1 MTSTAQV
8 ALLVTATLLF
18 TSATAGNE
26 SSSMKQAAATDLA
39 TRVEALKQKAISDLV
54 FIEGGRFQ
62 MGDFGPIHSEEK
74 LPYTSQPE
82 NKPLHWVELDSF
94 SLSRHKVTYEDFDVF
109 TDANKKP
116 RIAMAR
122 NDKPYREAPNVP
134 AGLNWPEAKAYC
146 KWLGKLT
153 GLPFDLPTEAQW
165 EYAARN
171 RGQMLLWPTDNGMWE
186 ERRNVAEYE
195 QRNELMPISAF
206 GGIVTV
212 RAFPISIFPPSPLGL
227 YDMTGNASDWV
238 EDWFSEKYYEV
249 SPEKNPRGP
258 VRGKTK
264 VFRGIESDPETGLT
278 FYRQNREAEKKIRR
292 LSTGELFSDRW
303 PGIGARCAV
312 QSERPV
318 SP

>member
-1 MTSTAQV
+1 MIPSSLRRLFCLS
-8 ALLVTATLLF
+8 LLVPMQALAGN
-18 TSATAGNE
+18 TSASSQPALSQELAGRIE
-26 SSSMKQAAATDLA
+26 T
-39 TRVEALKQKAISDLV
+39 LKKKAISDLV
-54 FIEGGRFQ
+54 FVEGGRFQ

-109 TDANKKP
+109 TDANNKL
-116 RIAMAR
+116 RIAMAP
-122 NDKPYREAPNVP
+122 NDKPYREVPNVP

-165 EYAARN
+165 EYSARN
-171 RGQMLLWPTDNGMWE
+171 RGQMVLWPTDNGMWE
-186 ERRNVAEYE
+186 EGRNIAAYD
-195 QRNELMPISAF
+195 QRKELLPTVKFFSP
-206 GGIVTV
+206 VTV
-212 RAFPISIFPPSPLGL
+212 PLAIFPPSPLGL
-227 YDMTGNASDWV
+227 YDMTGNGSDWV

-264 VFRGIESDPETGLT
+264 VFRGVESDRETGLT
-278 FYRQNREAEKKIRR
+278 FYRQHTEPQKKIRYR
-292 LSTGELFSDRW
+292 DSGEVFTDRW
-303 PGIGARCAV
+303 PNIGARCAV
-312 QSERPV
+312 QSGRAE

>member
-26 SSSMKQAAATDLA
+26 SNSVKQAAATDLA

-54 FIEGGRFQ
+54 FVEGGRFQ

-94 SLSRHKVTYEDFDVF
+94 SLSRQKVTYEDFDVF
-109 TDANKKP
+109 TDAHRRP
-116 RIAMAR
+116 PIAQAVGDR
-122 NDKPYREAPNVP
+122 ANRAAPNVP

-165 EYAARN
+165 EFAARN
-171 RGQMLLWPTDNGMWE
+171 RGQMILWPTDNGLWE
-186 ERRNVAEYE
+186 ERRNVAAYE
-195 QRNELMPISAF
+195 QRNELMPGFS
-206 GGIVTV
+206 GVVTAL
-212 RAFPISIFPPSPLGL
+212 AFPIGRFPPSPLGL
-227 YDMTGNASDWV
+227 YDMTGNNADWV
-238 EDWFSEKYYEV
+238 DDWFAANYYTL
-249 SPEKNPRGP
+249 SPNKNPRGP
-258 VRGKTK
+258 ARGKTK

-278 FYRQNREAEKKIRR
+278 FYRQHRTPVAKVDYLEP
-292 LSTGELFSDRW
+292 GVVFSDRW
-303 PGIGARCAV
+303 ASIGARCAV
-312 QSERPV
+312 NATRPV
-318 SP
+318 TP

>member
-1 MTSTAQV
+1 MIPSSLRRLFCV
-8 ALLVTATLLF
+8 SLLVPMQALAGN
-18 TSATAGNE
+18 TSASSQPALSQELAGRIE
-26 SSSMKQAAATDLA
+26 T
-39 TRVEALKQKAISDLV
+39 LKKKAISDLV
-54 FIEGGRFQ
+54 FVEGGRFQ

-116 RIAMAR
+116 RIAMAL

-153 GLPFDLPTEAQW
+153 GLPFGLPTEAQW

-171 RGQMLLWPTDNGMWE
+171 RGQMLLWPTDNAMWE
-186 ERRNVAEYE
+186 ARRNVPDDD
-195 QRNELMPISAF
+195 QLGELMPNMSSGEVF
-206 GGIVTV
+206 
-212 RAFPISIFPPSPLGL
+212 AFPLGRFPPSPLGL
-227 YDMTGNASDWV
+227 YDMTANGSDWV

-258 VRGKTK
+258 ARGKKK
-264 VFRGIESDPETGLT
+264 VFRGIERDPETGLT
-278 FYRQNREAEKKIRR
+278 FYRQNTEPQKKVRYR
-292 LSTGELFSDRW
+292 DSGEVFTDRW
-303 PGIGARCAV
+303 PNISARCAV
-312 QSERPV
+312 QSSRPV

>member
-1 MTSTAQV
+1 MTSPSKV
-8 ALLVTATLLF
+8 ALLVTAMLFF

-26 SSSMKQAAATDLA
+26 SSAANRTAATDLV
-39 TRVEALKQKAISDLV
+39 TRTEALKQKAIKDLV

-116 RIAMAR
+116 RIAMAL

-171 RGQMLLWPTDNGMWE
+171 RGQMVLWPTDNGMWE
-186 ERRNVAEYE
+186 EGRNIAAYD
-195 QRNELMPISAF
+195 QRKELLPTVKFFSP
-206 GGIVTV
+206 VTV
-212 RAFPISIFPPSPLGL
+212 PLALFPPSPLRL
-227 YDMTGNASDWV
+227 YDMTGNGSDWV

-258 VRGKTK
+258 ARGSSK
-264 VFRGIESDPETGLT
+264 VFRGVESDRETGLT
-278 FYRQNREAEKKIRR
+278 FYRQHTEPQKKIRYR
-292 LSTGELFSDRW
+292 DSGEVFTDRW
-303 PGIGARCAV
+303 PNIGARCAV
-312 QSERPV
+312 QSGRTV

>member
-186 ERRNVAEYE
+186 EGRNVAAYE
-195 QRNELMPISAF
+195 QRNELLPTVKFFSPSAVPS
-206 GGIVTV
+206 GL
-212 RAFPISIFPPSPLGL
+212 FPPSPLSFFDL
-227 YDMTGNASDWV
+227 TGNTSDWV
-238 EDWFSEKYYEV
+238 DDWFSENYYET

-264 VFRGIESDPETGLT
+264 VFRGIESDRETGLT
-278 FYRQNREAEKKIRR
+278 FYRQHGKPISKVDYLEP
-292 LSTGELFSDRW
+292 GVVFSDRW
-303 PGIGARCAV
+303 PNIGARCAV
-312 QSERPV
+312 QSGRPV